1 MVALSTPG
9 AGSARYL
16 VQQLHLSEAPL
27 QMQPWAH
34 LAQPM
39 GQQEQQPFLQE
50 GHLQTLQV
58 QEPAQLQE
66 PPARKAKASCEQG
79 EEGSISRSPS
89 HPHASGP
96 ALELPVH
103 SGRQR
108 SPSFSLPV
116 PGK

>member
-1 MVALSTPG
+1 MVALLTPG
-9 AGSARYL
+9 AGSARYQ

-27 QMQPWAH
+27 QMQPWAQ

-66 PPARKAKASCEQG
+66 PPVGQEQLGSVWKKG
-79 EEGSISRSPS
+79 E
-89 HPHASGP
+89 
-96 ALELPVH
+96 V
-103 SGRQR
+103 
-108 SPSFSLPV
+108 
-116 PGK
+116 